1 MSYSNGLLSDQSYQT
16 ANKYVQRGLPGVGFK
31 LTVMGDYDMQNKK
44 LTNVKSGTDSND
56 AVNKSQLDAT
66 TNLLHGSRAGDVVND
81 KAVIYSNTGAVH
93 ANSLYIEDPPDQG
106 NSNEVRIM
114 TEHQSYPN
122 IHLNIPDLHNFDGH
136 GGRPK
141 SELMVTSVEQ
151 TVTGKKVFENIEVHD
166 PTSNNQAAN
175 KNYADTKLSLTG
187 GTMTGDL
194 ILPHHNYP
202 IPGNTNKVI
211 NYESQREI
219 FLSRQE
225 SFPMQ
230 ADINMNNNFIQNIAT
245 PTLSH
250 QATNKGY
257 CDYNF
262 LNRQKGGR
270 IMGSLSMNQNDLF
283 EIPAPKYESSA
294 ANKNY
299 VDNQMGTKADLSK
312 TTTQTFQGRVQVPD
326 FNSGGH
332 NGSDIV
338 NLRYIDGIFLNKKT
352 GGTLNNPITF
362 LSSLPSNQRQ
372 IHNIGSPQ
380 FISSAANKQYVDG
393 EIGKIAPVD
402 TTPFVKLDG
411 SRTMTGNLDMGGKKI
426 IGVGNPT
433 ASFHSTDAVNFHS
446 MVNTLA
452 GFRHGLNISFV
463 HLDGSEAMTG
473 VLNMNNQKIS
483 NLKIPEFNTD
493 AANKQ
498 YIDEALLKSHLVS
511 SHIENA
517 FKYLSDQDESSS
529 ERNIIVHGIQDF
541 NGSPHK
547 NKKAYDIDLI
557 YTSGTHNYDS
567 KIGINLYPLPVG
579 KFTIIMEYYFPEDI
593 NISLLAEASTAIIN
607 KQTITN
613 FTSYKKQLVQINQQT
628 KDTPDY
634 LFFTIRGSGTTATNP
649 EGYLIF
655 YGVKEWVDTVPSEI
669 YDHALETGM
678 FEYDNGNMKMY
689 NDIDMNNH
697 NIINSNQT
705 TSLTDFMNYFTLF
718 KNFMKNKTYI
728 DTFSNFYDL
737 KEPSTFI
744 LDGPAISGI
753 QPNMSIN
760 SSGSNHIT
768 VSGFDPIKG
777 LQFNS
782 STKIIINLG
791 FSVNQNTPYTI
802 MVSLTLKSIL
812 KVYFVEP
819 INEQTIYYPAYI
831 LTPLKNTIG
840 IQKSH
845 ILKETV
851 IYPSVFN
858 NKQIMI
864 WINFNPST
872 NQYKL
877 IIGNGNFV
885 KIISS
890 PTSNFST
897 NKIRIDANYNIINK
911 ICYKNQH
918 FASAETFT
926 KMMFEERKNGS
937 YF

>member
-1 MSYSNGLLSDQSYQT
+1 MSYSNGLLPDQSYQT
-16 ANKYVQRGLPGVGFK
+16 VNKYVQRGLPGVGFK
-31 LTVMGDYDMQNKK
+31 LAVTGDYDMQNKK

-166 PTSNNQAAN
+166 PTSNNQATN
-175 KNYADTKLSLTG
+175 KYYVDHNFLNRITG
-187 GTMTGDL
+187 GQIGGDL
-194 ILPHHNYP
+194 DMR
-202 IPGNTNKVI
+202 GNTIKYLKLDNA
-211 NYESQREI
+211 ESAAARVAE
-219 FLSRQE
+219 LNLKLNRSGDK
-225 SFPMQ
+225 MDG
-230 ADINMNNNFIQNIAT
+230 DINMNNNFIQNIAT
-245 PTLSH
+245 PTSSH
-250 QATNKGY
+250 QVTNKGY

-262 LNRQKGGR
+262 LNRQSGGVL
-270 IMGSLSMNQNDLF
+270 MGPLSMNRNDLTG
-283 EIPAPKYESSA
+283 IPDAPKFGYSA
-294 ANKNY
+294 VNKNY
-299 VDNQMGTKADLSK
+299 VDGEITKI
-312 TTTQTFQGRVQVPD
+312 PI
-326 FNSGGH
+326 
-332 NGSDIV
+332 SDTSPF
-338 NLRYIDGIFLNKKT
+338 LKIDGT
-352 GGTLNNPITF
+352 
-362 LSSLPSNQRQ
+362 R
-372 IHNIGSPQ
+372 
-380 FISSAANKQYVDG
+380 A
-393 EIGKIAPVD
+393 
-402 TTPFVKLDG
+402 
-411 SRTMTGNLDMGGKKI
+411 MTGNLNMDGNKI
-426 IGVGNPT
+426 IRLASPT
-433 ASFHSTDAVNFHS
+433 DNS
-446 MVNTLA
+446 
-452 GFRHGLNISFV
+452 
-463 HLDGSEAMTG
+463 
-473 VLNMNNQKIS
+473 
-483 NLKIPEFNTD
+483 D

-498 YIDEALLKSHLVS
+498 YIDETLLKSHLVS
-511 SHIENA
+511 SYVENA

-529 ERNIIVHGIQDF
+529 ERNIIVNGIQDF

-557 YTSGTHNYDS
+557 YTSGTQNYDS

-607 KQTITN
+607 KQTTTN

-649 EGYLIF
+649 EGYLVF

-669 YDHALETGM
+669 YDHVLETGM

-697 NIINSNQT
+697 NIINSNQI
-705 TSLTDFMNYFTLF
+705 TSLTDFMNYFILF

-768 VSGFDPIKG
+768 VSGFDPIRG

-802 MVSLTLKSIL
+802 MVSLTLKDIL
-812 KVYFVEP
+812 RVYFVEP

-831 LTPLKNTIG
+831 LIPMRNALG

-845 ILKETV
+845 TFNKTV
-851 IYPSVFN
+851 IYPSVLN

-872 NQYKL
+872 NQYEL
-877 IIGNGNFV
+877 IIGNGNFI

-890 PTSNFST
+890 PISNFST
-897 NKIRIDANYNIINK
+897 NKIRIDANHNIINK

>member
-1 MSYSNGLLSDQSYQT
+1 MSYSNGLLSDQSHQT
-16 ANKYVQRGLPGVGFK
+16 VNKYVQRGSPGVGFK
-31 LTVMGDYDMQNKK
+31 LTDTGDYDMQNKK
-44 LTNVKSGTDSND
+44 LTNVKSGTNSND
-56 AVNKSQLDAT
+56 AVNKCQLDAT

-93 ANSLYIEDPPDQG
+93 AKSLYIEDPPDQG

-175 KNYADTKLSLTG
+175 KSYADTKLSLTG

-230 ADINMNNNFIQNIAT
+230 ADIDMNNNFIQNIAT
-245 PTLSH
+245 PTSSH
-250 QATNKGY
+250 QVTNKGY

-262 LNRQKGGR
+262 LNRQKGGVL
-270 IMGSLSMNQNDLF
+270 MGPLSMNRNDLTG
-283 EIPAPKYESSA
+283 IPDTPKYGSSA

-299 VDNQMGTKADLSK
+299 VD
-312 TTTQTFQGRVQVPD
+312 
-326 FNSGGH
+326 
-332 NGSDIV
+332 
-338 NLRYIDGIFLNKKT
+338 
-352 GGTLNNPITF
+352 
-362 LSSLPSNQRQ
+362 
-372 IHNIGSPQ
+372 
-380 FISSAANKQYVDG
+380 G
-393 EIGKIAPVD
+393 EIGKIASVD
-402 TTPFVKLDG
+402 TTQFIKKDG
-411 SRTMTGNLDMGGKKI
+411 SVPMAADLDMNGNKI
-426 IGVGNPT
+426 KNVGTPYTHEND
-433 ASFHSTDAVNFHS
+433 AAVN
-446 MVNTLA
+446 V
-452 GFRHGLNISFV
+452 GF
-463 HLDGSEAMTG
+463 
-473 VLNMNNQKIS
+473 
-483 NLKIPEFNTD
+483 FNTELN
-493 AANKQ
+493 ASNSNVFTQITNNYKQ
-498 YIDEALLKSHLVS
+498 YVNEELLKSHLVS

-557 YTSGTHNYDS
+557 YTSGTRNYDS

-607 KQTITN
+607 NQTITN
-613 FTSYKKQLVQINQQT
+613 FPSYKKQLVQINQQT

-649 EGYLIF
+649 EGYLVF

-689 NDIDMNNH
+689 HDIDMDNNK
-697 NIINSNQT
+697 IINLDGGIDNNDAVNMEQFNSIKTRFDEQVP
-705 TSLTDFMNYFTLF
+705 Y
-718 KNFMKNKTYI
+718 MKNNIYMTIFTYRFF
-728 DTFSNFYDL
+728 DFNATSKYKFSKQKRYHAIIGIKPDL
-737 KEPSTFI
+737 SFSST
-744 LDGPAISGI
+744 
-753 QPNMSIN
+753 N
-760 SSGSNHIT
+760 GSHLTKDELIYM
-768 VSGFDPIKG
+768 KG
-777 LQFNS
+777 LQFNNS
-782 STKIIINLG
+782 MHIIIDLG
-791 FSVNQNTPYTI
+791 YLVDHNMSYT
-802 MVSLTLKSIL
+802 MMMSLTLKDNLQI
-812 KVYFVEP
+812 YFVEP
-819 INEQTIYYPAYI
+819 TQEQIAYNPIYE
-831 LTPLKNTIG
+831 
-840 IQKSH
+840 IQKS
-845 ILKETV
+845 
-851 IYPSVFN
+851 SS
-858 NKQIMI
+858 Q
-864 WINFNPST
+864 
-872 NQYKL
+872 L
-877 IIGNGNFV
+877 IIKSAGNV
-885 KIISS
+885 ITKIIYSS
-890 PTSNFST
+890 RYNDQQCLLWIEYSNQTNTHTISLPGYTNAHHVPIPAPFST
-897 NKIRIDANYNIINK
+897 RKLRIDPGNNIIKKFGYQNQL
-911 ICYKNQH
+911 INSYDDYFQISLEEKN
-918 FASAETFT
+918 
-926 KMMFEERKNGS
+926 NGTII
-937 YF
+937 